1 MQETIKIEKA
11 TCATCDADVRENT
24 QFCYNCGS
32 KLDLDTSLETNGAVS
47 TSDDN
52 TKAALDDLADKL
64 SHGSESDDE
73 LATAAA
79 ERKKSRVTHRKRL
92 EYKWEP
98 REDSAILPVIFAAFV
113 AFVALLI
120 VILLVVWR

>member
-1 MQETIKIEKA
+1 MTETIEKTVCE
-11 TCATCDADVRENT
+11 TCGVDVRENT

-32 KLDLDTSLETNGAVS
+32 KLEVVASLETNGAATV
-47 TSDDN
+47 DDE
-52 TKAALDDLADKL
+52 TKAALDDLAGKL

-73 LATAAA
+73 LAKAAT
-79 ERKKSRVTHRKRL
+79 ERKKARVMHRKRL

-98 REDSAILPVIFAAFV
+98 HDDSPILPLIFAGIV
-113 AFVALLI
+113 AFAVLLV